1 MNSALK
7 PFKIKRAAPFTCEE
21 NSWLLSVDPGVFF
34 FNSLRHTLHRKVTE
48 LSGAEMGP
56 PGRWEEEGRNLSAQG
71 QREQDGLGHSSASV
85 LQYSAGSWVP
95 THCPSPWLRAGLCQ
109 YGCVCDAS
117 GSMVAGT

>member
-56 PGRWEEEGRNLSAQG
+56 PGRWEEEGG
-71 QREQDGLGHSSASV
+71 
-85 LQYSAGSWVP
+85 
-95 THCPSPWLRAGLCQ
+95 RAHG
-109 YGCVCDAS
+109 G
-117 GSMVAGT
+117 